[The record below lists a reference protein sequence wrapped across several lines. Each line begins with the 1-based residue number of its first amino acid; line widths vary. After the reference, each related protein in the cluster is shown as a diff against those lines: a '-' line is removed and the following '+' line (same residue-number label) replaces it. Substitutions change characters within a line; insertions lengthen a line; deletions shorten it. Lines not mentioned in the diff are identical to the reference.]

1 MAFAV
6 IFFRLWYLQVLSGD
20 RYEAQARGNVLREI
34 KVQAP
39 RGQIVDRNGEVLV
52 DNRNGLA
59 LRRQA
64 GLPARGRGRAAR
76 GVRAARR
83 AARPEPG
90 PNPAAG
96 GARPQAL
103 PYSSATVKQDIDQ
116 QLAVSRAR
124 APGPLSR
131 RGRRAAVR
139 AQVPPRRRPG
149 AHLFGT
155 VGEVTEDQL
164 EEDTNND
171 VALGDR
177 IGQSGIEAEYD
188 RFLRGQNGAS
198 RVQVDAF
205 GDIIRQLKR
214 DEPKQGNQ
222 LRLSLDL
229 GVQEAGQQAL
239 AGGTGKG
246 AFAVLDIESGE
257 VVALGSEPSF
267 DPNIFTKPL
276 SKKQVDRL
284 YSKDLG
290 EPIFNRA
297 IQGGYPTGS
306 TFKLITAVAALEEGV
321 VTPEEIVNDPGVL
334 TLGTQEFKNAG
345 DAVNG
350 PIAMRQALTVSSD
363 VYFYKLGLELDSH
376 GDRLGLQRWAR
387 RLGLGHATGIDLPSE
402 APGLVPTPR
411 WRNAGYRDFERCKKR
426 EKPTD
431 AEIALGEC
439 GFQDKPWTVGDNVN
453 LSVGQGDLASNP
465 LQMAVAYAAVANGGK
480 VLRPRLGLR
489 IEDATGRVIQ
499 QLEAPTARRVEIA
512 EPHRQAILDGIFGAA
527 NDANGTSTSVFE
539 GFPIQIA
546 GKTGTAEKGGFRPD
560 QSWYAALAPYPNPKY
575 AVVVTDEAGGF
586 GADTAAPMARRI
598 MAELFDIDETRLVQG
613 GEALDWMHASAS
625 TSPVRDFRDAGVR
638 ILRIDPLML
647 LATLG
652 IIGASLYTIATATQD
667 DIAGSPNYF
676 VYRQAAYAGVGLVLM
691 FLLSRFDYSRLREW
705 KLGIY
710 GFMIASI
717 LAVYVLG
724 FSARGSTRSIEFPFF
739 NFQASELGKL
749 LLAVT
754 LAAFMVD
761 RMRRLTDRETTS
773 RIVLLALVPAM
784 LVVAQPDL
792 GSGLVYLAILVTV
805 LFVAGTPWTHLAGLA
820 GLAAVAIVIVLV
832 AAPAAGIEV
841 LKPYQMDRLTAF
853 LNPTSNPVE
862 EPSGLPDRPVA
873 DRHRL
878 RGEDRAR
885 RRRDADE
892 TRLPA
897 RAPHGLRVQRGGRGV
912 RLRRGGARPVPVR
925 AAHMARAQNTHD
937 GQELLRRARCRR
949 HHCDADVPGLR
960 QRGHDDRNHA
970 HHRHP
975 PAAHELWRLVGAYD
989 TNGHRRTPV
998 DPRAGARNG
1007 WQEEPMKQMKGN
1019 FLEEAVARHGRPWRN
1034 TSRDPG
1040 VGGLCLRRI

>member
-1 MAFAV
+1 MYLDEERRPTLTPQLAFRVAVIGGIALMAFAV

-20 RYEAQARGNVLREI
+20 RYETQAHGNVLREI

-59 LRRQA
+59 LVVKPDSLPEDEGERREVYERL
-64 GLPARGRGRAAR
+64 GELLGRNPGRIR
-76 GVRAARR
+76 RR
-83 AARPEPG
+83 AERDLS
-90 PNPAAG
+90 
-96 GARPQAL
+96 AL

-116 QLAVSRAR
+116 QLAFHVLERQDR
-124 APGPLSR
+124 FPGVDVEQQF
-131 RGRRAAVR
+131 VR
-139 AQVPPRRRPG
+139 KYPHGQTG

-276 SKKQVDRL
+276 SKKQVDGL

-387 RLGLGHATGIDLPSE
+387 RLGLGHETGIDLPSE

-489 IEDATGRVIQ
+489 IEDSTGRVIQ
-499 QLEAPTARRVEIA
+499 QLEAPTARRVDIA

-598 MAELFDIDETRLVQG
+598 MAELFDIDENRLVQG
-613 GEALDWMHASAS
+613 GDALD
-625 TSPVRDFRDAGVR
+625 
-638 ILRIDPLML
+638 
-647 LATLG
+647 
-652 IIGASLYTIATATQD
+652 
-667 DIAGSPNYF
+667 
-676 VYRQAAYAGVGLVLM
+676 
-691 FLLSRFDYSRLREW
+691 
-705 KLGIY
+705 
-710 GFMIASI
+710 
-717 LAVYVLG
+717 
-724 FSARGSTRSIEFPFF
+724 
-739 NFQASELGKL
+739 
-749 LLAVT
+749 
-754 LAAFMVD
+754 
-761 RMRRLTDRETTS
+761 
-773 RIVLLALVPAM
+773 
-784 LVVAQPDL
+784 
-792 GSGLVYLAILVTV
+792 
-805 LFVAGTPWTHLAGLA
+805 
-820 GLAAVAIVIVLV
+820 
-832 AAPAAGIEV
+832 
-841 LKPYQMDRLTAF
+841 
-853 LNPTSNPVE
+853 
-862 EPSGLPDRPVA
+862 
-873 DRHRL
+873 
-878 RGEDRAR
+878 
-885 RRRDADE
+885 
-892 TRLPA
+892 
-897 RAPHGLRVQRGGRGV
+897 
-912 RLRRGGARPVPVR
+912 
-925 AAHMARAQNTHD
+925 
-937 GQELLRRARCRR
+937 
-949 HHCDADVPGLR
+949 
-960 QRGHDDRNHA
+960 
-970 HHRHP
+970 
-975 PAAHELWRLVGAYD
+975 
-989 TNGHRRTPV
+989 
-998 DPRAGARNG
+998 
-1007 WQEEPMKQMKGN
+1007 
-1019 FLEEAVARHGRPWRN
+1019 
-1034 TSRDPG
+1034 
-1040 VGGLCLRRI
+1040 